1 MSIPIALQLY
11 SVREELARDFD
22 ATITQVAAAG
32 YQGVEL
38 IYPVPGAP
46 QATVVRRL
54 KELGLPA
61 VAAHMPLPLGDQ
73 RNAVL
78 DFMAAYECTTLVSGN
93 SLHDA
98 DTLDNLLRVCDRYN
112 EGYAVAKANGL
123 SLALHNHWMEFERL
137 GDRYVYEIMLER
149 LDPGITFELDTYWIR
164 VAGLDPAAIV
174 RFYGDRAPL
183 LHIKD
188 GPGNIEGAMLAL
200 GDGVL
205 PLAEVVAAA
214 RPHARWLIVELDWCA
229 TDMIEAVTASYAT
242 LEKQVKYGA

>member
-1 MSIPIALQLY
+1 MSTPIALQLY
-11 SVREELARDFD
+11 SVRDPLAQDFET
-22 ATITQVAAAG
+22 TIRQVAAAG

-46 QATVVRRL
+46 QETVVQRL
-54 KELGLPA
+54 KELRLPA

-78 DFMAAYECTTLVSGN
+78 DFMAAYNCDTLVAGN

-98 DTLDNLLRVCDRYN
+98 DTLDSLLRVCDRYN
-112 EGYAVAKANGL
+112 EGYAVAKAHGL
-123 SLALHNHWMEFERL
+123 SLSLHNHRMEFERL
-137 GDRYVYEIMLER
+137 GDRYVYEIMRER

-174 RFYGDRAPL
+174 RAYGDRAPL

-188 GPGNIEGAMLAL
+188 GPGTIEGAMLAL
-200 GDGVL
+200 GTGIL
-205 PLAEVVAAA
+205 PLADVVAAA

-229 TDMIEAVTASYAT
+229 TDMIEAVTASYAA
-242 LEKQVKYGA
+242 LEKQVKHGG